1 MYMRQDFTRLLISA
15 LGVTLVLGLL
25 VSGASQSNAAAETKL
40 EINGYVGVIQ
50 ELKVPAAID
59 AIKELKIGDP
69 QFLKEA
75 DSPDG
80 YGIASCESGV
90 LKKGEAQV
98 QIFKLHFQSEDQAA
112 SAIELKCK
120 RSKNRTAL
128 SVEDSENCRN
138 SYFGL
143 YFDGTYWSGY
153 RREKETLVL
162 LKAAVSQEDFYRFME
177 KAI

>member
-1 MYMRQDFTRLLISA
+1 MRQDLSRLLISV
-15 LGVTLVLGLL
+15 LGVTLVLGFMM
-25 VSGASQSNAAAETKL
+25 SGAGQRNAAAETKL

-75 DSPDG
+75 DNPDG

-90 LKKGEAQV
+90 LKKGEVQV
-98 QIFKLHFQSEDQAA
+98 HIFKLHFQSEDQAA

-120 RSKNRTAL
+120 RSKNRAPL
-128 SVEDSENCRN
+128 SVEDPENCRD
-138 SYFGL
+138 SHFGL

>member
-1 MYMRQDFTRLLISA
+1 MYIRKRLSRLLIFAFGLTLA
-15 LGVTLVLGLL
+15 LCSLMI
-25 VSGASQSNAAAETKL
+25 GAGQRNAAAETKL

-90 LKKGEAQV
+90 LQKGEAQV
-98 QIFKLHFQSEDQAA
+98 QIFKLHFQSDDQAA
-112 SAIELKCK
+112 SAINLKCK
-120 RSKNRTAL
+120 RSKNRSAL

-143 YFDGTYWSGY
+143 YYDGTYWSGY

-162 LKAAVSQEDFYRFME
+162 LKGAVSQEDFYRFME
-177 KAI
+177 KVI

>member
-1 MYMRQDFTRLLISA
+1 MYMRQDLSRLLIFV
-15 LGVTLVLGLL
+15 LGVTLVFGFMM
-25 VSGASQSNAAAETKL
+25 SGAGQRNAAAETKL

-75 DSPDG
+75 DSPNG
-80 YGIASCESGV
+80 YGIASCESGI

-120 RSKNRTAL
+120 RSKNRSPL
-128 SVEDSENCRN
+128 SVEDPENCRN

-153 RREKETLVL
+153 RREKETLVF

>member
-1 MYMRQDFTRLLISA
+1 MSRRQGLSRLFIFAFGL
-15 LGVTLVLGLL
+15 TLVLCSLM
-25 VSGASQSNAAAETKL
+25 SGAGQRNAAAETTL
-40 EINGYVGVIQ
+40 EMNGYVGVIQ

-69 QFLKEA
+69 QFLQEL

-98 QIFKLHFQSEDQAA
+98 HIFKLHFQSEDQST
-112 SAIELKCK
+112 SAINLKCK

-138 SYFGL
+138 PYFGL

>member
-1 MYMRQDFTRLLISA
+1 MSMRQDLSRLLIFA
-15 LGVTLVLGLL
+15 LGLTLVLGFLMI
-25 VSGASQSNAAAETKL
+25 GTSQRNAAAETKL
-40 EINGYVGVIQ
+40 EINGYAGVIQ
-50 ELKVPAAID
+50 ELKVPAALD

-90 LKKGEAQV
+90 LQKGEVQV
-98 QIFKLHFQSEDQAA
+98 HIFKLHFQSEDQAA
-112 SAIELKCK
+112 SAINLKCK
-120 RSKNRTAL
+120 RSKNRSAL

-143 YFDGTYWSGY
+143 YYDGTYWSGY